1 MLKFFTKWRGKSQNR
16 SVLSTSH
23 LQPEQSV
30 FFPVTFFSLLS
41 RDLSLSLSRG
51 GRLQAGRPQAQPS
64 CVAAAS
70 PRAPTPSRPKA
81 CLSFL
86 LPSPLLQTDAHL
98 MGLGGGR
105 PGGSGPAMD
114 PAAQLPPSGGAA
126 LDLVA
131 RRLFSAYPPR
141 RGVTPPSS
149 AEARLGERLVPPF

>member
-23 LQPEQSV
+23 LQPEQCV
-30 FFPVTFFSLLS
+30 FFPVTFSLLS
-41 RDLSLSLSRG
+41 RDLSLSG
-51 GRLQAGRPQAQPS
+51 VRLQAGRPQAQPS
-64 CVAAAS
+64 SVAAAS
-70 PRAPTPSRPKA
+70 PRALPTPSRPKA
-81 CLSFL
+81 CLSFM

-98 MGLGGGR
+98 TGLGGGR

-141 RGVTPPSS
+141 QGVTPP
-149 AEARLGERLVPPF
+149 ARR